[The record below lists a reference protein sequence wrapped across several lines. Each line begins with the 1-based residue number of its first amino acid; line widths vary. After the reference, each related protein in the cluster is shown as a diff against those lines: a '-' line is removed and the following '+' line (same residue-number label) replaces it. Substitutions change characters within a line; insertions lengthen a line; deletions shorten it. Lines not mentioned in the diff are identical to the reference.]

1 MTMTAVP
8 DVRWQQRFMN
18 FQRALAALEEAAALA
33 ATRPL
38 SSLERSGLIKS
49 FEFTYEL
56 AWNVLKDYLLFQGE
70 PNITGSRD
78 AFREAFRRGLIH
90 DGETWLAMIT
100 DRNRTAHLYDEATA
114 EAIAQT
120 IVARYLPLFRTL
132 ANDFAARIET
142 D

>member
-1 MTMTAVP
+1 MSTP
-8 DVRWQQRFMN
+8 PELRWQQRFAS
-18 FQRALAALEEAAALA
+18 FQRALEALEAAADLA
-33 ATRPL
+33 AKRPL
-38 SSLERSGLIKS
+38 SPLERSGLIKS

-70 PNITGSRD
+70 PNVAGSRD

-120 IVARYLPLFRTL
+120 IVTRYLPLFRTL
-132 ANDFAARIET
+132 AGDLATRIQAT
-142 D
+142 